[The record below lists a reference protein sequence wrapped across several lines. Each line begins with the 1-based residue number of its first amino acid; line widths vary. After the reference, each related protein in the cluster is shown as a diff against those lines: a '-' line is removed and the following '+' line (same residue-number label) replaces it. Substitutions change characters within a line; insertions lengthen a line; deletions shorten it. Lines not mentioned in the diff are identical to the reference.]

1 MHFVKIFEVV
11 KIGENAAGSGV
22 VLEIVEHAVDLVEQ
36 AFFVL
41 VLDAELIAVGLADG
55 AGLVRPVVPDVGLK
69 DVDVV

>member
-22 VLEIVEHAVDLVEQ
+22 VLEIVEHAVDLIEQ

-41 VLDAELIAVGLADG
+41 VLYAELIAVGLADG
-55 AGLVRPVVPDVGLK
+55 AGFVCPGVPGLPQRRPHP
-69 DVDVV
+69 